1 MNIILINEA
10 GAQTIGPE
18 VVGHALDVGVGL
30 VWIDFGHDDDGG
42 LRLLTDLLD
51 ARPADVEDCH
61 TRLPVPKLHAYSDHY
76 FSAINGLA
84 RGTDERL
91 YFQPLKIFFN
101 ANMLV
106 TVMGPTSAALTPDA
120 VRRDITRIRDRVT
133 ARELVPASA
142 FELVSE
148 IRFQMLRTHEALV
161 ADVAAQAAEL
171 ESASVCQ
178 VAAC

>member
-1 MNIILINEA
+1 MDIILINEA
-10 GAQTIGPE
+10 GVQTIGPE
-18 VVGHALDVGVGL
+18 AVGRALEIGVGL
-30 VWIDFGHDDDGG
+30 VWIDFGHDDDAG

-61 TRLPVPKLHAYSDHY
+61 TRLPVPKLHAYGDHY

-133 ARELVPASA
+133 ARELSTG
-142 FELVSE
+142 VS
-148 IRFQMLRTHEALV
+148 L
-161 ADVAAQAAEL
+161 
-171 ESASVCQ
+171 
-178 VAAC
+178 